1 MAWSSP
7 SIPFL
12 LLRHLINEDASK
24 SAKVRANQAIYHFLA
39 SFMPYRR
46 GKAGGEFLS
55 GQAKGPRTGVF
66 LCRCDGAVTIT
77 VDEAQLSHRMRQ
89 MEGVGHIEPMDFL
102 CHPEHRERMSAA
114 IRENK
119 LDRAVVAACSP
130 RLYQAEF
137 EAAGRAA
144 GLSGNMVEMANIR
157 EQCAWIHS
165 EDRAEATRKAGDIIS
180 MAAAKLAM
188 ATPQEEGTRARV
200 KEENCSG
207 CGVCQATCRVN
218 AIKMLDV
225 VGRPGHRVAQVN
237 QSICEGC
244 GACVAAC
251 PSAAMDQARF
261 SNLEVS
267 AEIDAV
273 TPQVGS
279 ETENFPN
286 VVVFTCHWCSYAAAD
301 RAGLMR
307 LEVDHSFRAIRTMC
321 SARVDP
327 EWVMR
332 ALSRGA
338 DGVLILAGKPGRC
351 HYEVGSIRTN
361 RRMALLKQVVLQ
373 LGFDE
378 GRFRTVF
385 VDSDE
390 PEAYQREINQ
400 FIAQVREV
408 GPNPMRLP
416 AGEPQTVAY
425 QFQGVSEANMRA
437 RGLL

>member
-1 MAWSSP
+1 M
-7 SIPFL
+7 
-12 LLRHLINEDASK
+12 
-24 SAKVRANQAIYHFLA
+24 V
-39 SFMPYRR
+39 
-46 GKAGGEFLS
+46 
-55 GQAKGPRTGVF
+55 KG
-66 LCRCDGAVTIT
+66 L
-77 VDEAQLSHRMRQ
+77 
-89 MEGVGHIEPMDFL
+89 EGVVHTESGDFL
-102 CHPEHRERMSAA
+102 CHPEQRDKITKTIKEK
-114 IRENK
+114 K
-119 LDRAVVAACSP
+119 LDRAVIAACSP

-137 EAAGRAA
+137 EAAGKAA
-144 GLSGNMVEMANIR
+144 NLTGNMVEMANIR
-157 EQCAWIHS
+157 EQCSWIHS
-165 EDRAEATRKAGDIIS
+165 GNRDEVTRKAHDLIA
-180 MAAAKLAM
+180 MTAAKLAV
-188 ATPQEEGTRARV
+188 ATSQEEGTRARV

-218 AIKMLDV
+218 AIKMLDIV
-225 VGRPGHRVAQVN
+225 DKPGHRVAQVN
-237 QSICEGC
+237 APVCEGC

-267 AEIDAV
+267 SEIDV
-273 TPQVGS
+273 ITPPVRS

-301 RAGLMR
+301 KAGLMR
-307 LEVDHSFRAIRTMC
+307 LEVDPSFRTIRTMC
-321 SARVDP
+321 SARIDP

-361 RRMALLKQVVLQ
+361 RRMALLKQVVQQ

-378 GRFRTVF
+378 DRFRTVF

-390 PEAYQREINQ
+390 AMAYQKEIDAFLAQIREI
-400 FIAQVREV
+400 

-416 AGEPQTVAY
+416 EGEPQLTPY